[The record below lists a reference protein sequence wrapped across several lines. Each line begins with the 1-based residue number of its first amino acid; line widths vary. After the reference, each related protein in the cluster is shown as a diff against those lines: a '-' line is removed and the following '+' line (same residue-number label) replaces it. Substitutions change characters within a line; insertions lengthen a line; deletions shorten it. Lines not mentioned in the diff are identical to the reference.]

1 MREIS
6 QWEIYQQYNQQVFAE
21 VSRAQACAGRG
32 RILVTKVPGLG
43 GISFCLDDEDT
54 LTQNCRSLCA
64 LSRGERGYEMFLAGG
79 RTHSGL

>member
-6 QWEIYQQYNQQVFAE
+6 QWEIYQQYNQQVLAE

-32 RILVTKVPGLG
+32 RILVTRVPGLG